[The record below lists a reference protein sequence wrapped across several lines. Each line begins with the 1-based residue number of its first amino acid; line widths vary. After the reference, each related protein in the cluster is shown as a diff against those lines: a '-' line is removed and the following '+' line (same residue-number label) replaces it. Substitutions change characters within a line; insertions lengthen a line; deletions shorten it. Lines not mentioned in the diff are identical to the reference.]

1 MNGIEM
7 TTKLQRDDISGTGV
21 RITYLDGKIVC
32 YFYEDFG
39 EDKGINR
46 AERDFLQLKLAGKA
60 KCINYFHRVYTAE
73 EVMKRKRNA
82 DYLAIGSDGKWY
94 DATYSAAQKSIF
106 FCIPKDVEVRGYFKS
121 DKTRTED
128 AEKLERVTEY
138 LTSQMEESER
148 QIYSYESEKDGPM
161 DYDIEL
167 QELYERKRM
176 LKKALEIIGEENI

>member
-1 MNGIEM
+1 MNGLEM
-7 TTKLQRDDISGTGV
+7 TTKLQREATAGTGV
-21 RITYLDGKIVC
+21 RITYLDGTVVC

-46 AERDFLQLKLAGKA
+46 AERDFIQLKLSKKA

-73 EVMKRKRNA
+73 EIKTRKRNA

-94 DATYSAAQKSIF
+94 DATYSAAQNKIF
-106 FCIPKDVEVRGYFKS
+106 FCIPDHVEVRGYFKS
-121 DKTRTED
+121 DKTGVAD
-128 AEKLERVTEY
+128 AEKLNKVTEY
-138 LTSQMEESER
+138 VESQLEEVQR
-148 QIYSYESEKDGPM
+148 QIYGYESEKDGPL

-176 LKKALEIIGEENI
+176 LKKALEIIGEED